1 MKYYLFVFLIL
12 LYACKA
18 EDNPVASTGSKLGN
32 ITGIITD
39 SETGDVIPQVLV
51 TTQNSTSSVI
61 TDIDGIFYIE
71 NVSPGSYTLVA
82 SKADYTTSQVS
93 VRVDSGLTTQADIV
107 LTQKQAP
114 ESGVLE
120 GKVINASD
128 DNGIVSA
135 VVTLTGT
142 SETNTYNLTK
152 ISDSKGSFTFL
163 DIPPG
168 DYTVSASKFDFVTK
182 SIVIN
187 IIADSTSFAA
197 IQIVPKYGMI
207 EGIVTDK
214 VTNLPIEGAL
224 ISTTPSTNSVTT
236 DSDGKYLI
244 DYAPTESGTSVS
256 FTILASK
263 NGYEN
268 ATVRVNVNPGRTAKA
283 NIQM

>member
-18 EDNPVASTGSKLGN
+18 EDNPVTSSGSKLGN

-107 LTQKQAP
+107 LTQKQEP
-114 ESGVLE
+114 ESGILE

-207 EGIVTDK
+207 EGTVTDK
-214 VTNLPIEGAL
+214 TTNLPIEGAL
-224 ISTTPSTNSVTT
+224 ISTTPSTNSITT

-263 NGYEN
+263 NGYED
-268 ATVRVNVNPGRTAKA
+268 ATVRVNVNPGRTATA